1 MKEQISLIIREIV
14 EVTDDLYQEKLNRGY
29 SKLNST
35 LGKLM
40 EIADK
45 LHSLAK
51 ESRLEFDEHR
61 FLGNLTRAM
70 KAMEDK
76 DSVLLSD
83 ILTYDIG
90 GQLLEM
96 IES

>member
-14 EVTDDLYQEKLNRGY
+14 EVTDDLYQEKLNQGY

-40 EIADK
+40 DIADK
-45 LHSLAK
+45 LHTLARK
-51 ESRLEFDEHR
+51 NKLEFDEHG
-61 FLGNLTRAM
+61 FLENLTRAM

-96 IES
+96 IE